1 MVAADKLEGLEE
13 DMMKRKWKRVRQ
25 DPAVATIKM
34 VIMVVMGWAVLALL
48 TKFWPGPW

>member
-1 MVAADKLEGLEE
+1 MN
-13 DMMKRKWKRVRQ
+13 RKGKRVKQ

-48 TKFWPGPW
+48 TMYWPGQ